1 MQENEQEVILLDWLS
16 RHRGLLVKVA
26 RAFVRSTAD
35 QDDLL
40 QEIALQVWNS
50 IPRYKKDTAETTWLY
65 RVAFHTAINWSRKVK
80 SRDRVLKEY
89 QEQLA
94 LFHREQ
100 KDDPR
105 VEWLYEQIG
114 ELPTIDRSLALLM
127 LDGFSYR
134 EMSETLGITESNVGV
149 RVNRI
154 KKRLS
159 KQLEKEKNH
168 DL

>member
-1 MQENEQEVILLDWLS
+1 MQESEQEAILLDWLS

-50 IPRYKKDTAETTWLY
+50 IPRYKKDIAETTWLY

-89 QEQLA
+89 QEQLS
-94 LFHREQ
+94 LFQREQ

-114 ELPTIDRSLALLM
+114 ELPAIDCSLALLM

-154 KKRLS
+154 KKRLA
-159 KQLEKEKNH
+159 KQFEKEKNH